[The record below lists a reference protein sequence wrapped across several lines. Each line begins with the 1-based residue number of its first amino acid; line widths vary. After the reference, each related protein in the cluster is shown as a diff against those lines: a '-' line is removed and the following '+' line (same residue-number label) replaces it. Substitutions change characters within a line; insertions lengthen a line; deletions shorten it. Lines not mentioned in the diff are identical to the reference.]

1 LGLVQLCVFLFFF
14 GLLIAVLRKDLNSI
28 GDNKMNSQYKLYLA
42 LIGLT
47 FLSGCATHSNHLQ
60 QALSLPDDLESSISI
75 NELLNRAKGQPSSN
89 QPPPLNIAKKAPTP
103 SKPMLLTFMSNRA
116 KLTSRHIQTLQRF
129 SDNKQSSKSAYGST
143 TLNALQIN
151 CAPSAE
157 ADPYAAASTGMSR
170 CLNVSRFLER
180 SNHNTKISLQPSLP
194 NNQIQISE

>member
-1 LGLVQLCVFLFFF
+1 
-14 GLLIAVLRKDLNSI
+14 
-28 GDNKMNSQYKLYLA
+28 MNSQSKLYLA

-47 FLSGCATHSNHLQ
+47 FLSGCATSSNHLQ
-60 QALSLPDDLESSISI
+60 QALNLPDDLGSSISI

-89 QPPPLNIAKKAPTP
+89 QPPPLNIVKKAPTP

-116 KLTSRHIQTLQRF
+116 KLTSRHIQSLQRF
-129 SDNKQSSKSAYGST
+129 SNNKQSRNST